1 MMVAFVANTNVLEL
15 QGLQD
20 AIDQTYVNDAT
31 VTVTIKD
38 DCGSNVAGQA
48 WPAAMNYVSASNGT
62 YRLIVA
68 STLQI
73 KSGKKYFAEISV
85 NGGASE
91 IGFWRYPFRPQ
102 TRQ

>member
-15 QGLQD
+15 RGLQA
-20 AIDQTYVNDAT
+20 AIDQTYVNDAS

-38 DCGSNVAGQA
+38 DCGNNVAGQT
-48 WPAAMNYVSASNGT
+48 WPAAMNYVTGSNGD

-73 KSGKKYFAEISV
+73 KSGKKYFAEISAT
-85 NGGASE
+85 GSASE
-91 IGFWRYPFRPQ
+91 IGFWKYPFRPQ